1 MRITQKIFGWFNNQT
16 IVNNNLVVN
25 EQYLSML
32 LSLPNNPSDINHI
45 VLSLY
50 NSIADDTTVT
60 NKRSVPPEIEEK
72 INYNNVLVYKPLIE
86 SNFSEN
92 GFFLDEAYNALDY
105 ETPGRRKLF
114 LSYIN
119 TQYLLVLGQIMNE
132 KDIKEKMLAIESN
145 ADTIITKII
154 DILLIRIS
162 KNSSLIEHLSQE
174 SITNCVISI
183 VCHAFVD
190 CKVLENPNSQ

>member
-1 MRITQKIFGWFNNQT
+1 MGITQKIFGWFNNQT
-16 IVNNNLVVN
+16 IVNNNLVVD
-25 EQYLSML
+25 EQFLSML
-32 LSLPNNPSDINHI
+32 LSMPNNPSDINQI

-50 NSIADDTTVT
+50 NSITEDTTIIS
-60 NKRSVPPEIEEK
+60 KRNVPPEIEEK
-72 INYNNVLVYKPLIE
+72 INYNNVIVYKPLIE

-92 GFFLDEAYNALDY
+92 GFFLDEAYNSLDY

-119 TQYLLVLGQIMNE
+119 TQYLIVLGQIMNE
-132 KDIKEKMLAIESN
+132 KGVKEKMFVIENN

-154 DILLIRIS
+154 NILLIRIS
-162 KNSSLIEHLSQE
+162 KNSNLIENLSSE
-174 SITNCVISI
+174 SITNCVLSI

-190 CKVLENPNSQ
+190 CKVLENPNNQ